1 MKITNQNMIKRVATV
16 AEVHS
21 DAITLQVPDGKGDSY
36 YYSCRPH
43 GFKKLKEGDFYLVAT
58 AAEAFD
64 QFFSLFTVP
73 LYPCTQEGGI
83 IGGKL
88 SEEEIEI
95 VAPLTIIEKTDKGIK
110 IVVRDPWG
118 KRHISH
124 SLTPRNWERL
134 EVGELL
140 PAFIDERGT
149 LKVNPIL

>member
-1 MKITNQNMIKRVATV
+1 MKITSQNMIKRVATV

-21 DAITLQVPDGKGDSY
+21 DAITLKVPDGKGDSY

-43 GFKKLKEGDFYLVAT
+43 GFERLKEGDFYLCAT
-58 AAEAFD
+58 ASEAID
-64 QFFSLFTVP
+64 QFCSLFTVP
-73 LYPCTQEGGI
+73 LFQCTAEGGI

-88 SEEEIEI
+88 SEQEIGAA
-95 VAPLTIIEKTDKGIK
+95 APLTVIEKTDKGIR

-124 SLTPRNWERL
+124 NLTPRNWERL

-149 LKVNPIL
+149 LKVNPIQ